1 MIFVFSY
8 QREEMLRKVLTDIQ
22 GEDFV
27 VLDDGSDFECENMI
41 KFKHEGKQ
49 GFWKKWVKA
58 FEIAKAT
65 KDDLFIFMGDDFL
78 NIDLERIKEIHSQMR
93 GAYVYNLINDGR
105 NTCWVSKEPIPHDE
119 NTDRVFFTDCGF
131 FCNRKALQCINWKVR
146 EVNPK
151 RFNNRPEISSGV
163 GQNFTMQFNTARVP
177 MYRPNK
183 SLAYHGDHESVMHTE
198 LRKINPL
205 ISKL

>member
-8 QREEMLRKVLTDIQ
+8 QREEMLRQVLTDISGQ
-22 GEDFV
+22 DFV

-58 FEIAKAT
+58 FEIAKQS
-65 KDDLFIFMGDDFL
+65 KDDLFIFMPSDFL
-78 NIDLERIKEIHSQMR
+78 NINLERIKEIHSKMN
-93 GAYVYNLINDGR
+93 GAYVYNIINDGR
-105 NTCWVSKEPIPHDE
+105 DWCWVEKQPIPHDE

-131 FCNRKALQCINWKVR
+131 FCNSRALECINWRVR
-146 EVNPK
+146 EVSPK
-151 RFNNRPEISSGV
+151 RFILRDNISSGV

-177 MYRPNK
+177 IYRPKK
-183 SLAYHGDHESVMHTE
+183 SLAYHGDHESVMHE
-198 LRKINPL
+198 EHRKQKPL
-205 ISKL
+205 ISK